1 MTVLAKREVSVSALS
16 WRVLVTTDVLSY
28 LVFAI
33 GGRIMHSSGG
43 PADWLSNTPRIITPF
58 LVGWFAAALLFRAYP
73 RSGGIGLRR
82 FALNSV
88 MAVLAGN
95 AIGFALRATV
105 FGDGVDRVF
114 VLAAVG
120 LTTLV
125 LVGLRLLYFWV
136 TTLRSKESGWRRKE

>member
-1 MTVLAKREVSVSALS
+1 MTAFAKREVSVRVLS
-16 WRVLVTTDVLSY
+16 VRVLVATDVLSY

-58 LVGWFAAALLFRAYP
+58 LVGWFAAALLFGAYP

-88 MAVLAGN
+88 MAVLVGN
-95 AIGFALRATV
+95 AIGFALRAAV
-105 FGDGVDRVF
+105 FGDGVDWVF

-125 LVGLRLLYFWV
+125 LVGQRLLYFWV
-136 TTLRSKESGWRRKE
+136 TTLRRMQRG

>member
-1 MTVLAKREVSVSALS
+1 MTVLARSEVNVSVLS
-16 WRVLVTTDVLSY
+16 WRVLVTIDVFSY

-33 GGRIMHSSGG
+33 AGRIMHSSGG
-43 PADWLSNTPRIITPF
+43 PADWLSNTPRIVTPF
-58 LVGWFAAALLFRAYP
+58 LVGWFAAALLLGAYP

-82 FALNSV
+82 FALSSV
-88 MAVLAGN
+88 MAVLVGN

-105 FGDGVDRVF
+105 FGDGVDRAF

-125 LVGLRLLYFWV
+125 LVGLRLLYLWV
-136 TTLRSKESGWRRKE
+136 STLRSKESG